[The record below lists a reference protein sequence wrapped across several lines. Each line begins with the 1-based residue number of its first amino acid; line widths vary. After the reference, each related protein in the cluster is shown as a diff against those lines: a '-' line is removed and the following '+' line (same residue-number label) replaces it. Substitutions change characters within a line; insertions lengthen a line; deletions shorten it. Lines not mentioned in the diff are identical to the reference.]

1 MRNMATKTIS
11 FNLLDLLIQ
20 TSGQPP
26 ASAMGIVCWKTSN
39 IFLQII
45 WGQKKMIQ
53 NWCNLYLIP
62 GYQSLFVGV
71 PPPPLT
77 KKKVDS
83 RSFLRFQI
91 FYQLILNAFKLFFF
105 LEVQVWMLATKICTH
120 RRNVLFLMYIQEFC
134 FRTIPYRCEIQF
146 QFNIYSHNK
155 LTFKFLK
162 NI

>member
-26 ASAMGIVCWKTSN
+26 ASAMGISPDNMRPEKN
-39 IFLQII
+39 DPKLMQLIFDSRVPVPL
-45 WGQKKMIQ
+45 
-53 NWCNLYLIP
+53 CRSSP
-62 GYQSLFVGV
+62 

-105 LEVQVWMLATKICTH
+105 LEVQVRMPATKICTH
-120 RRNVLFLMYIQEFC
+120 RHNVLFLMYIQEFC
-134 FRTIPYRCEIQF
+134 FRTIPYRCEMQF